1 MRDANR
7 GGYPTPSAPAS
18 GCGAAARRPSL
29 DFPKGAAQRSAM
41 PTLRDLVLA
50 VRQRPGVMAALVVGR
65 DGLLI
70 DGAHDPSLDPEALAA
85 HVPPLLLS
93 AAAVG
98 AAARLAPPEHEGT
111 DPAGPRL
118 LVCEYPEGALV
129 LAPLGREAA
138 LLALVHPDGELAP
151 LVQDLRRHRERLS
164 TLT

>member
-7 GGYPTPSAPAS
+7 GGYATPSAPAS
-18 GCGAAARRPSL
+18 GYGAAARRPSL
-29 DFPKGAAQRSAM
+29 DFPKGVAQRSAM

-50 VRQRPGVMAALVVGR
+50 VRQRPGVQAALVVGR

-70 DGAHDPSLDPEALAA
+70 DGAHDPSLDLDALAA
-85 HVPPLLLS
+85 HIPPLLLS
-93 AAAVG
+93 AAAVA
-98 AAARLAPPEHEGT
+98 AAARLAPPEREGT
-111 DPAGPRL
+111 ELTGPRL
-118 LVCEYPEGALV
+118 LVCEFPDGALV

-138 LLALVHPDGELAP
+138 LVALVHPDGELAP

>member
-1 MRDANR
+1 VRDANR
-7 GGYPTPSAPAS
+7 GGYPTLSAPAS
-18 GCGAAARRPSL
+18 GCAAVELRLSL
-29 DFPKGAAQRSAM
+29 DFPTGAAQRSPM

-70 DGAHDPSLDPEALAA
+70 DGAHDPALDPDALAA

-98 AAARLAPPEHEGT
+98 AASRLAPPEREQAE
-111 DPAGPRL
+111 PAGPRL
-118 LVCEYPEGALV
+118 LVCEFPDGALV
-129 LAPLGREAA
+129 LATLGREAA

-151 LVQDLRRHRERLS
+151 LVQDLRRHRERLA